1 MTQPS
6 YVPIAEAD
14 QVRPSLR
21 LEPPRVWVPDR
32 PAELRFPVRP
42 GGRNR
47 GAPGP
52 DQGYALRLARR
63 VERSLV
69 LEPGESAH
77 DVVVGVALL
86 AARRA
91 ALLGRAPTI
100 FDVQAAVALW
110 GFLDAEPSEPLV
122 AQRRRAFS
130 GVAHDYPAQRALVD
144 SVPEEVIRRG
154 AHEVSPGEWLL

>member
-32 PAELRFPVRP
+32 PAELRLPVRP
-42 GGRNR
+42 GGPRR
-47 GAPGP
+47 GTPGP

-69 LEPGESAH
+69 LQPGEAVH

-91 ALLGRAPTI
+91 ALFGRAPTI
-100 FDVQAAVALW
+100 FDIQAVVALW
-110 GFLDAEPSEPLV
+110 GFLEAEPSEALV
-122 AQRRRAFS
+122 EERRAAFS
-130 GVAHDYPAQRALVD
+130 GVGHDYPAQRALID
-144 SVPEEVIRRG
+144 RVPEEVLRRR
-154 AHEVSPGEWLL
+154 ANEIAPGEWLS